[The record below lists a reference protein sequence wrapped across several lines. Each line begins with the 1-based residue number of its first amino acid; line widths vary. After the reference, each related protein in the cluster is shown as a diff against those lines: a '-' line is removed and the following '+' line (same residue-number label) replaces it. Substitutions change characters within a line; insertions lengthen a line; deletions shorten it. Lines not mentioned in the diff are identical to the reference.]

1 MRRRKALT
9 RDELRKKSVE
19 ELTAL
24 LRELSSRRIIDEG
37 AIQACMDVLDEKAP
51 LDKERED
58 PEASL
63 KEFHEKYD
71 PVFPVID
78 YLVNDA
84 KHKAFYT
91 GIAIG
96 TGCAAALIAVV
107 NLALGHREN

>member
-9 RDELRKKSVE
+9 KDELRKKSVE
-19 ELTAL
+19 ELTDL
-24 LRELSSRRIIDEG
+24 FWELSSRRIIDEG

-58 PEASL
+58 PEVSL

-78 YLVNDA
+78 LLVNEA
-84 KHKAFYT
+84 AHKTFFT

-107 NLALGHREN
+107 NLALGRREN